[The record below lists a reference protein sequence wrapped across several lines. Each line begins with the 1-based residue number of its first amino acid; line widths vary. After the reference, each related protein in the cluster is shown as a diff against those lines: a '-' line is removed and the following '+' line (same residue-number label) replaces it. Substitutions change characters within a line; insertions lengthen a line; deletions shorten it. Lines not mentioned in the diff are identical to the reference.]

1 MSQRSLK
8 TLPEAAQ
15 NYTVFHH
22 HIAAATPPPTILLLR
37 ILLLFHIILRTSI
50 PASGISSA
58 RTVSSETGVI
68 VGEAGEEAGEE
79 ICQT

>member
-1 MSQRSLK
+1 L
-8 TLPEAAQ
+8 L
-15 NYTVFHH
+15 
-22 HIAAATPPPTILLLR
+22 LLLR